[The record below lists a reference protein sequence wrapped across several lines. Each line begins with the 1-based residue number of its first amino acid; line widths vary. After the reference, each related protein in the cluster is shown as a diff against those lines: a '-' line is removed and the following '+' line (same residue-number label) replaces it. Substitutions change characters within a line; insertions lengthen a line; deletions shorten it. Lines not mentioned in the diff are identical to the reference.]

1 MLINTNKYKNLI
13 ACCLLTTFCISNT
26 SMPVF
31 AADIAKYNQ
40 IPTNTNIEKDANS
53 AVWNITTTTTAK
65 NGTIGFNNF
74 SRFNVDAG
82 DVVNL
87 NLINQQNKL
96 VNLIFDNS
104 ASQINGI
111 VNSYK
116 GGQIGGNI
124 LFANPHGFV
133 IGKDGVFNVGSLT
146 LMTPKEDTMKKLF
159 SNGAPVDTKVDQ
171 LISFNFNN
179 NDYYVYTNNGSKDI
193 QLEMAPGGITINGKI
208 NSAGGI
214 DIINGG
220 RTITIGK
227 DAELNA
233 NMQFNDDTTGENVI
247 ASVGP
252 TPSFS
257 GTFASAMN
265 DGKGINIL
273 SQNRSDDNNYM
284 SAIVNIEGKVHANG
298 GDIIAQ
304 TEIYGMDS
312 SEPDITDETTS
323 ASLIN
328 VKNGA
333 DIVGRDVSLRAL
345 SNATHGDHDLIG
357 AKSSSWLAKIGI
369 PVECLID
376 NFVHLGK
383 MKTKATVENGA
394 NISAS
399 SQTNIFAKTDMS
411 KFSAMTIS
419 PIFAFDLVLL
429 DVLTEA
435 TVKSG
440 ANINSVDLNVQS
452 VTNANVSVSTTSTSI
467 LDMISDNVLHKG
479 TFGEWGSYAIT
490 VVDADI
496 KNKAIIE
503 HGANLNSGAQ
513 LNVLADMTRDFT
525 VATKNGFPLVDKN
538 KGAMGL
544 AVGVANVESENEAIM
559 NANADIAGNL
569 IVNADYTGKLT
580 QSVSGNSGS
589 PGEDGAFGMGGK
601 IVKNII
607 KGVSGGFFFKYG
619 EKIDKGFEH
628 VGGNSANRA
637 NATFGKIHIAGAVNV
652 ANDDVKNHAYIGHA
666 ANTEVPNDV
675 DIKPTISAENV
686 LVASTLTDHKSHVTA
701 TAASSNGITAVA
713 GAVAVNIKDLNS
725 DAKAYGNFTING
737 DPTGSSPYGLI
748 VRSNTKVE
756 RPSMLDSL
764 WNFLDFLGIK
774 NYEKTQKKSVDEVN
788 STNVDDYLA
797 NFNLSSDMQEKIDQN
812 TSIMSLLKVF
822 DYLTP
827 ELGAEG
833 FFQTFAQSTAS
844 AAAREGKT
852 SGWAG
857 AFGVT
862 VADTKSN
869 AELVGGSNVTLNG
882 HNAVENSVLV
892 AANTD
897 STTWVGTSLMSIFN
911 IAKIKNGGFAP
922 GTSARD
928 GDATGGSISLLI
940 NSADTTASIGENA
953 LITTTSPE
961 KAGDLEVKAS
971 ENGQFIN
978 LAAGSSSADEAGI
991 AGNIAVSIV
1000 PDAITKATIEQG
1012 AQINNVKNAKV
1023 DASKDDNWYD
1033 VVFSFANS
1041 KESVSFGASTLFIF
1055 DTVNS
1060 YIMGNVTALNDVIVN
1075 ALYDKAFLNVSINMG
1090 IAKSPETANQGNNAN
1105 NVAPANQQNDDSALL
1120 PGLLEE
1126 AMNEQGAN
1134 INNLND
1140 QVGDAQDIINQIND
1154 IGNGNVGQPDR
1165 KTYSYAGGIILNVV
1179 KDSVQAYIGDG
1190 AIVKAGKDVK
1200 VTAKSIDQNIEV
1212 GTIFSFNGNTGG
1224 GGTVGFNLNM
1234 NDIDAYIGSA
1244 NVNAKKDLE
1253 VKANEDNTLYSFS
1266 AGIGQAKDSS
1276 GVGTLSLDIQKNDIN
1291 ASIRDGAKIN
1301 TSDGYDVA
1309 DQSVKVDAGFDNYL
1323 VKGVGAVSIKAGG
1336 SEEGS
1341 AKGASID
1348 VDAAATNVNAYIK
1361 GAEINASKAI
1371 DVTAKSTTKLLDITA
1386 AGAVSTN
1393 GGAYDGSVGL
1403 YVSTGTTGAYMENTH
1418 VNESLYNV
1426 NNQQVERVNK
1436 GADVKVSAENKYDSI
1451 TVVGTIAGGTKN
1463 AAGGS
1468 IRVDVIN
1475 DTINSYIKNSS
1486 VNTTGNS
1493 DLINKS
1499 TLDSVAVTAAGSLST
1514 SENAF
1519 GGAIMLIV
1527 DDTTQ
1532 NSYIS
1537 GSTVNT
1543 GSVGFDTD
1551 ATLNTTAVTGGV
1563 TISTSGKAIGGS
1575 LYTAV
1580 LANEMNTYI
1589 LDSNVTAVNDVS
1601 LATDFDTNVL
1611 SVVASGSGGSG
1622 VAASGAINT
1631 VVNNSHSNTY
1641 IKSTTDKEV
1650 KSTSGK
1656 VSVKGTDDLKFKAIV
1671 GNLNISISDIAAGA
1685 SINTVVDNSNLYAGI
1700 EGTKLIANKGVEADA
1715 HATNDIMSIT
1725 VGGSGGLG
1733 VAAEG
1738 SINTVVMAGD
1748 VTSKIIDSVV
1758 NTEGGVTVDAYD
1770 KTTIRG
1776 GTGSASVSVSTGA
1789 LGASIVTGVINN
1801 EVISAIENSKVD
1813 AAGKVTVSSL
1823 AEESLG
1829 TKTVPFIT
1837 IAGGGSAGTSL
1848 EGVIDTM
1855 VINSTSDAHIRGTK
1869 TLTENNVQKQYG
1881 VKSADDVKVSSE
1893 GKVVLYSAGGSAAGG
1908 GIGGIGATIHTV
1920 VIDKDTLSQ
1929 SSDTIVD
1936 AKNISSIAKEED
1948 DFFTTLIAASGGGTA
1963 GIAGVVNTNVITS
1976 DVKTGFSNSTLNPI
1990 TGKIDIKSDTV
2001 AKMQTITGSASGG
2014 GTAGVG
2020 LSAVND
2026 VIRYRLEA
2034 ALNNVTANFDELS
2047 VNAKTDNTYEFSTV
2061 SGAGGG
2067 LAGVVGVENVNY
2079 INNEVKAF
2087 ATGNL
2092 TGNKA
2097 EISAKDKVTF
2107 TKSYSGVAG
2116 GGGTAGVGAAVEVN
2130 QITSTV
2136 LSYIGGNAIKV
2147 NDIDVK
2153 AEGEQNFDHIVVV
2166 GLAGGGMGAGA
2177 GTALANVI
2185 ETTVK
2190 AYVTDD
2196 TIIGETD
2203 NKANRV
2209 SLNAT
2214 NTINL
2219 TEDIGALAFGF
2230 GGAGIGATVGVNKF
2244 SNTVEAYTGKN
2255 TTVNTKNL
2263 TIKAQANNNLGNAET
2278 GGSLIAVAGAG
2289 GLFFGGAGTVMYN
2302 SVKDTV
2308 NAYVGKANKIN
2319 LADSGKL
2326 DIKATDV
2333 TKIYDSTGAVAGGA
2347 GGLGAS
2353 VDYNVIE
2360 NTVVAC
2366 VKSDSEIKGN
2376 ADISVVADSQE
2387 LINNMAVIVSG
2398 GIGSLTG
2405 GVLYAS
2411 IGKKVGNAS
2420 YNNFSEKDQEN
2431 FKAGENQSKE
2441 LTDKAEE
2448 KTKGANNSFNNAY
2461 NDLIDRVTANKN
2473 TKDSRVRNTAKKQS
2487 SDSLFTKSEHS
2498 GVTESDTDR
2507 AGTTSAFIDSNVKIE
2522 ANNLTVNAKNSDNVD
2537 LSTTGIAAGG
2547 VAIGVSIAVSDNTT
2561 TTNAFIQNNADINVN
2576 SLTLKAESTDNQ
2588 HTKTLGVA
2596 VGVGGGSGSS
2606 SHIKSNKTTNAYINR
2621 EAKITTLGDMLIN
2634 AVSKSGNNQFYSEAL
2649 GHAYGGVGV
2658 GVSVA
2663 HATSEGN
2670 TKIDIGEGVILTSDN
2685 GNITIKTDANEYA
2698 HSDAWAAVGAL
2709 AGGSGA
2715 ESYATVGKNT
2725 TVNIDKN
2732 FSATANNGKLNIT
2745 SNAKNNAFAES
2756 NGRAYG
2762 AVSAGGT
2769 KTKATVSHTSGVRI
2783 ADATESKT
2791 IKAKEVS
2798 ILSKADNNTK
2808 ATTYAGAGAA
2818 VGIAGS
2824 GVYGNI
2830 TSNNNVYVGK
2840 NYNIETG
2847 KYSSVADSINE
2858 YVSYNKSNAF
2868 GVVSLAIPF
2877 IENTINS
2884 TVNNESYANINSD
2897 SSIIL
2902 KAVNE
2907 VKKTGVDGYDLYGGS
2922 GGLATGSGGYIKD
2935 NVTLTTKTKF
2945 GGDKAY
2951 AMGNYGSGSIDI
2963 SAYNIANINEKAD
2976 LYSHGGIAGADMDS
2990 KVYLSANADVNV
3002 SNKNIKTKDDHISYA
3017 ARNDVDIYAK
3027 SNVESYGGVAGA
3039 GGEASAIAS
3048 TISANV
3054 TFEKDTHSTSGRDTN
3069 ISAVSNKS
3077 LESYIYARTRG
3088 LVSALNDESNAKSQ
3102 NSRAFVY
3109 INGNGDD
3116 NEAIGNAVITA
3127 FDAINITAQNT
3138 SSKIKADRD
3147 SKAYQLWCIPY
3158 TGKGNKNTQNTVSG
3172 SIELNGILKSGLGYN
3187 KSLHLNVNGEQ
3198 VDENGN
3204 VVENGTY
3211 GIYANK
3217 EEIGTIKT
3225 SDMQEDIQAY
3235 ERSKQNVID
3244 AFTTYETQVNEEIE
3258 GYQEIITNN
3267 TNEKSRLEGENSNLS
3282 TQITTATN
3290 SRQADQTALNNITN
3304 ANNDLAKLDG
3314 TDEEVQSFID
3324 TYGSLGNEKLDALIS
3339 ARNEYY
3345 NADSEHQAEKQA
3357 AYDNAKYAWSVYY
3370 DSESLTLGD
3379 NIQGYTSDITMWS
3392 ETIESNNTKIADCI
3406 TAIGNNTSNIT
3417 TAETDL
3423 EQKRTQNAADIAR
3436 YDAKI
3441 AEIQAKIDAGQEIP
3455 VYAIYVDDVVI
3466 RSGKITFNG
3475 DSPSITHVSGN
3486 GYIHAPGQNASIK
3499 IQNDSVSNMAFNKLS
3514 ISSNL
3519 EGGVSAKNA
3528 AIDSTIHFDTHS
3540 DEPAIIKVINTVDKN
3555 DPTVNIDTESN
3566 AGDMVFYANVENPN
3580 GIVDITNYTGDVIVN
3595 SGVTAKDLHIKVPN
3609 GGYEQVYTNNTQKI
3623 GGSSGTGAIIASG
3636 NITIESQTIDVNGLI
3651 KSGTE
3656 IKEVE
3661 IPEFTIKKVGDNY
3674 YQVVGTEETLLT
3686 ESSTTK
3692 GYYYL
3697 KLSNDNSDLA
3707 VLRQIKAY
3715 FKPADKDATGENI
3728 AGDIYLFKA
3737 DTVGG
3742 NITLT
3747 GNIINTSSTGGKIEL
3762 VNGYGHIN
3770 VVNNSSHNLV
3780 TNSLNADT
3788 ETKGV
3793 LTINDFKVN
3802 EGSSTF
3808 ISVPGSYAVPMTPD
3822 YSEFDNIKHENLTEE
3837 FLANHAGKY
3846 TIKINDDNN
3855 SFDKTSEYI
3864 TDGNGSWGS
3873 GENIY
3878 NFSETGLR
3886 TYTTTYVPGSDAYYV
3901 SRAGEMVEYQRYVE
3915 RSWIVELFCGEKYVT
3930 DYYYRS
3936 PEYGVAQN
3944 PIAVNFVGYDKPEIN
3959 ITSQG
3964 NVVMNNSISSLPGTI
3979 NIQSDGNI
3987 ISNSLSHSIS
3997 GKNINLTA
4005 GTNGTIGE
4013 FDAAYSTVKPLQV
4026 VVYDDGLLTAYGKD
4040 VYLNYP
4046 KSGVSNID
4054 ISTSLG
4060 SNVYLAT
4067 DSGSIDMKGKSL
4079 FGIQA
4084 DNLELHADSININP
4098 SDMNENADY
4107 LINVQNWTAKAKDDI
4122 YIENKSSIIA
4132 KYIVSDNN
4140 GNITLISKNGSILAG
4155 ATDAYSDYNIH
4166 GGNYNIFAL
4175 SGNVGE
4181 SDNPLK
4187 FARAGIY
4194 NVHSFGDINIDSD
4207 SKMYIDRVSSDA
4219 GSVNLKA
4226 KFGIIASDITTDK
4239 FDRLYTYKYD
4249 ETSHSYTPVYSDGT
4263 EVPADNMRVYHISS
4277 ADKLGLTTIAG
4288 NIENLTVDTD
4298 GVISACAGY
4307 NNADIYGTIDPE
4319 DIADATSD
4327 INITLLSKSISNANA
4342 SMDEYLAGRKDMY
4355 VGRVFATQNVTLS
4368 SEGAVLKSNNGSGLI
4383 SGESITINAVGDVGG
4398 ASNDTALS
4406 FGSRGEV
4413 SIYTKAGSDVLIYNY
4428 SNLKINRIDV
4438 TNNVVG
4444 AAENAD
4450 KYGNTKNSIRNVN
4463 IYSIGNII
4471 NAVVNKEITD
4481 TVSQNTITGID
4492 EGTQS
4497 TVTQN
4502 VDINTQE
4509 ISDAEQKYPNIRA
4522 ENISLST
4529 LAERIGDY
4537 NKELVIE
4544 TTSPNGGL
4552 IYSQSGI
4559 LSNSGNTKG
4568 VYIKG
4573 AGNTLYIKDGYSDN
4587 LNIVS
4592 TDTNIVASN
4601 IRAYGDAM
4609 LYSSN
4614 GNITANDIMANSF
4627 ANNNTLTVSSGG
4639 NVEVTKAKAS
4649 NIAVDGKNATV
4660 KGAITTDSLHAIA
4673 TDHATLNGAIVSY
4686 LKNDAD
4692 KTQNIAT
4699 IDSYGDI
4706 TLNNSTINGKA
4717 SVVAEDDFRN
4727 FSDVPNNIYVYNTT
4741 INGNSYIASVGDTNI
4756 SDLTVD
4762 GKFEN
4767 ISDNTTVTGTLDV
4780 TGDADIYSTKDVT
4793 INDAKAYNLNINS
4806 QNADISGMTIGHN
4819 AAITTSKD
4827 TKIANG
4833 TIEGTFSNTS
4843 QNTTITG
4850 SLNVTG
4856 MSNMTVAKDAVI
4868 NEISTSQLTLGSENA
4883 NITQLTTT
4891 GSAYITTTADTTI
4904 ANGSIGNNYTN
4915 TSKNTNVTGKLDV
4928 GYGAKITTEEDIT
4941 INEIETH
4948 VGGIIAKSTGD
4959 TTIQKAT
4966 VNNGIF
4972 TSTSENTNINEL
4984 SVEGNTTITSA
4995 ADTIIGSGTINGN
5008 FTNTSDTTTVTGKL
5022 KVTGDATITSV
5033 KDVVINEIES
5043 QTLTAS
5049 AVNANIITLTTGG
5062 NTNIST
5068 TKDTTIT
5075 TATVGGDFT
5084 NTSDNTTIATLGVT
5098 GNASITSAGD
5108 TQIGGGTV
5116 GGNFTNSSENTQ
5128 ITAKL
5133 DVTKDVNIA
5142 ANKDVTVSGEL
5153 NSDQNVSITATNNT
5167 QIADANIK
5175 GNLDVITEN
5184 LNISEMDLDGN
5195 INATVDKAVIN
5206 TSNDLNVDVIKGNT
5220 TTHTDTLSIVAENIK
5235 NGTGT
5240 DGNNIY
5246 AKDVDLNTNNSIGT
5260 RNTSLNVNL
5269 PDDNTVSVE
5278 AGQLANIKTTGTE
5291 PNYKKYKAKDA
5302 IISSDEGIDIKGLEV
5317 DNFEITTK
5325 STDVNLDGVINKGG
5339 NINTADK
5346 RVSINNENLEPDYYA
5361 TTQLHN
5367 PQKTMN
5373 LQIDSSNNIKVRS
5386 KYVVRHN
5393 QGIVINGTD
5402 FLSSMESEDI
5412 KSAELSLKNSEK
5424 RKDIPKLANDSL
5436 YEIPQKSSDA
5446 SVIIRTI
5453 QGEIITPDNINNII
5467 NLSDNLFY
5475 NHKKDKK
5482 KAKATIF
5489 DKISYEK

>member
-1 MLINTNKYKNLI
+1 MILR
-13 ACCLLTTFCISNT
+13 
-26 SMPVF
+26 
-31 AADIAKYNQ
+31 IAKYKRMLASALSLVFYIYSSPLMLYASEINQ
-40 IPTNTNIEKDANS
+40 NGVPYTTATTINQNGNIF
-53 AVWNITTTTTAK
+53 NISTTTTNPAGNVGVNTFGK
-65 NGTIGFNNF
+65 
-74 SRFNVDAG
+74 FNVSYG
-82 DVVNL
+82 DIVNM
-87 NLINQQNKL
+87 NLINDQSKL
-96 VNLIFDNS
+96 VNLIFDSS

-111 VNSYK
+111 VNSYMN
-116 GGQIGGNI
+116 GQIGGNV

-133 IGKDGVFNVGSLT
+133 VGEHGVFNVGSLT
-146 LMTPKEDTMKKLF
+146 LMTPKEDVMKKIFDGTNVNNTNL
-159 SNGAPVDTKVDQ
+159 DK
-171 LISFNFNN
+171 LITFKFGNN
-179 NDYYVYTNNGSKDI
+179 NYYVGTKDDGSAK
-193 QLEMAPGGITINGKI
+193 LEMVPAEITINGKI

-220 RTITIGK
+220 RAINIGQN
-227 DAELNA
+227 AELNA
-233 NMQFNDDTTGENVI
+233 NMQFNDDTTGENVT
-247 ASVGP
+247 ASAG
-252 TPSFS
+252 TAPSTA
-257 GTFASAMN
+257 GTFATAMN
-265 DGKGINIL
+265 GGKGINIV

-312 SEPDITDETTS
+312 SKPDITDETTS

-328 VKNGA
+328 IKNGA

-383 MKTKATVENGA
+383 MDTKVTVENGA

-435 TVKSG
+435 IVKSG
-440 ANINSVDLNVQS
+440 ASIDSTHLNVQS
-452 VTNANVSVSTTSTSI
+452 ITNANISVSTTSTSI

-479 TFGEWGSYAIT
+479 TFGEGGSYAIT
-490 VVDADI
+490 VLDADI
-496 KNKAIIE
+496 NNKAIIE
-503 HGANLNSGAQ
+503 NGANLDVENN
-513 LNVLADMTRDFT
+513 LNVLASMVRDVT
-525 VATKNGFPLVDKN
+525 VTTKNGFPLVDKN

-544 AVGVANVESENEAIM
+544 AVGVENVESENIAIM
-559 NANADIAGNL
+559 NANADLAGGL
-569 IVNADYTGKLT
+569 TVNADYAGRLT
-580 QSVSGNSGS
+580 QSTSGNSGS

-619 EKIDKGFEH
+619 EKIDKGFDH

-637 NATFGKIHIAGAVNV
+637 NATFGKIHIAGAVSV
-652 ANDDVKNHAYIGHA
+652 ANDEVNNHSYIGDA
-666 ANTEVPNDV
+666 ENN
-675 DIKPTISAENV
+675 IKPTIIAKNI
-686 LVASTLTDHKSHVTA
+686 LVASTLNDNKSHVVANAMST
-701 TAASSNGITAVA
+701 NGITAVA
-713 GAVAVNIKDLNS
+713 GAVAVNIKDLDS

-737 DPTGSSPYGLI
+737 DPTGSSPYGLV

-797 NFNLSSDMQEKIDQN
+797 NFNMSSDMQEKIDQN

-833 FFQTFAQSTAS
+833 FFQTYAESSAS

-897 STTWVGTSLMSIFN
+897 STMWVGTSLMSIFN

-953 LITTTSPE
+953 IINTTTPE
-961 KAGDLEVKAS
+961 NAGNLEVKAS

-991 AGNIAVSIV
+991 AGNIAVSVV
-1000 PDAITKATIEQG
+1000 PAAITKAAIEQG

-1033 VVFSFANS
+1033 VIFSFANS

-1090 IAKSPETANQGNNAN
+1090 IAKSPEAANQGNNAN
-1105 NVAPANQQNDDSALL
+1105 NVAPANQQNDDNALL

-1134 INNLND
+1134 VNNLND
-1140 QVGDAQDIINQIND
+1140 SFGDAQDIINQINE

-1165 KTYSYAGGIILNVV
+1165 KTYSYAGGILLNVV

-1190 AIVKAGKDVK
+1190 ATVKAGKDVK
-1200 VTAKSIDQNIEV
+1200 VVAKSIDQNIGV
-1212 GTIFSFNGNTGG
+1212 GTIFSFNGNSGG

-1234 NDIDAYIGSA
+1234 NDIDAYIGA
-1244 NVNAKKDLE
+1244 ATVDAKKDLE
-1253 VKANEDNTLYSFS
+1253 VTANEDNTLYSFS

-1276 GVGTLSLDIQKNDIN
+1276 GVGALSLDIQKNDID

-1301 TSDGYDVA
+1301 TSEGYDVTN
-1309 DQSVKVDAGFDNYL
+1309 QSVKVDAGFDNHL

-1348 VDAAATNVNAYIK
+1348 ADAAATNVNAYIK

-1403 YVSTGTTGAYMENTH
+1403 YVSTGTTDAHMENTN
-1418 VNESLYNV
+1418 VNEPSDNT
-1426 NNQQVERVNK
+1426 NNTQAERVNK

-1451 TVVGTIAGGTKN
+1451 TVVGTIAGGTQN

-1486 VNTTGNS
+1486 VNTTGKS
-1493 DLINKS
+1493 DLVNKS

-1514 SENAF
+1514 SANAF
-1519 GGAIMLIV
+1519 GGAIMLII

-1537 GSTVNT
+1537 GSTVNA

-1551 ATLNTTAVTGGV
+1551 AIFNTTAVTGGV

-1580 LANEMNTYI
+1580 LANEINTYV
-1589 LDSNVTAVNDVS
+1589 LNSDVTANSNIS
-1601 LATDFDTNVL
+1601 LATDFNTDVL
-1611 SVVASGSGGSG
+1611 SVVVSGSGGSG

-1650 KSTSGK
+1650 KSTNGK

-1671 GNLNISISDIAAGA
+1671 GNLNISTSSVAAGA
-1685 SINTVVDNSNLYAGI
+1685 SINTVVDNSNLNAGI
-1700 EGTKLIANKGVEADA
+1700 EGTKVTSKTGVETDA

-1725 VGGSGGLG
+1725 VGGSGGSG

-1748 VTSKIIDSVV
+1748 VTAKITDSVV

-1776 GTGSASVSVSTGA
+1776 GAGAATASISAGA
-1789 LGASIVTGVINN
+1789 LGATIVTGVINN
-1801 EVISAIENSKVD
+1801 AVISAIENSKVD
-1813 AAGKVTVSSL
+1813 AAGKIKVSSF
-1823 AEESLG
+1823 AEEGLG

-1848 EGVIDTM
+1848 DGVIDTM

-1869 TLTENNVQKQYG
+1869 TLTENDVQKQYG
-1881 VKSADDVKVSSE
+1881 VKSADDVAVSSE

-1976 DVKTGFSNSTLNPI
+1976 DVKTGFSNSTLNAA
-1990 TGKIDIKSDTV
+1990 TGKIDVKSDTV

-2034 ALNNVTANFDELS
+2034 SLDNVTANFNELS

-2190 AYVTDD
+2190 AYVADGSN
-2196 TIIGETD
+2196 IGENGNYT
-2203 NKANRV
+2203 NNI

-2219 TEDIGALAFGF
+2219 TEDIGALAFGL

-2244 SNTVEAYTGKN
+2244 SNTVEAFTGQN
-2255 TTVNTKNL
+2255 TTVYTKDF
-2263 TIKAQANNNLGNAET
+2263 TINAQANNNLGNAET
-2278 GGSLIAVAGAG
+2278 GGALLAIAGAG
-2289 GLFFGGAGTVMYN
+2289 GLYFGGAGTVMYN

-2308 NAYVGKANKIN
+2308 NAYVGKTNKIN
-2319 LADSGKL
+2319 LADGGKL
-2326 DIKATDV
+2326 DINAKDI

-2366 VKSDSEIKGN
+2366 IKSDSEVKGN
-2376 ADISVVADSQE
+2376 ADIYVVADSQE
-2387 LINNMAVIVSG
+2387 LIDNMAVIVSG

-2405 GVLYAS
+2405 GVLYVS
-2411 IGKKVGNAS
+2411 VGKKVGNAS
-2420 YNNFSEKDQEN
+2420 YNNFSEEDQKN

-2441 LTDKAEE
+2441 LTDKAQE
-2448 KTKGANNSFNNAY
+2448 KTTGANNSFNNAY
-2461 NDLIDRVTANKN
+2461 NELIDRVTGNKN
-2473 TKDSRVRNTAKKQS
+2473 TENSRVRNTAKKQS

-2522 ANNLTVNAKNSDNVD
+2522 ANNLTVNAKNSDNVE

-2576 SLTLKAESTDNQ
+2576 SLTLKAESTDDQ

-2606 SHIKSNKTTNAYINR
+2606 SHINSNKTTNAYINR
-2621 EAKITTLGDMLIN
+2621 EAKITTLGDMLIT
-2634 AVSKSGNNQFYSEAL
+2634 AISKSGNNKFYSEAL

-2670 TKIDIGEGVILTSDN
+2670 TRIDIGEGVILTSDN

-2715 ESYATVGKNT
+2715 ESYATAGKIT

-2769 KTKATVSHTSGVRI
+2769 KTKATVSHTAGVKI

-2798 ILSKADNNTK
+2798 ILSKADNYTK
-2808 ATTYAGAGAA
+2808 STTYAGAGAA
-2818 VGIAGS
+2818 VGTAGS
-2824 GVYGNI
+2824 GVYGNV
-2830 TSNNNVYVGK
+2830 TSYNNVYVGK
-2840 NYNIETG
+2840 NYNIETD
-2847 KYSSVADSINE
+2847 KYSSVADSVNE

-2868 GVVSLAIPF
+2868 GIVSLAIPY
-2877 IENTINS
+2877 IENTINA
-2884 TVNNESYANINSD
+2884 TVNNESYANINSG
-2897 SSIIL
+2897 SSITL
-2902 KAVNE
+2902 KAANE
-2907 VKKTGVDGYDLYGGS
+2907 VKKVGVDGYDLYGGS

-2945 GGDKAY
+2945 GGDSAY
-2951 AMGNYGSGSIDI
+2951 AMGAYGNGSIDI

-2990 KVYLSANADVNV
+2990 KIYLSADADVNV

-3048 TISANV
+3048 AITANV

-3102 NSRAFVY
+3102 NSRAFVH

-3116 NEAIGNAVITA
+3116 NEATGNAVITA
-3127 FDAINITAQNT
+3127 FDTINITAQNT
-3138 SSKIKADRD
+3138 ASKIRADRD

-3172 SIELNGILKSGLGYN
+3172 TIEHNGILKSGLGFN

-3282 TQITTATN
+3282 TQVTTATN
-3290 SRQADQTALNNITN
+3290 SRQAAQTALNNITN
-3304 ANNDLAKLDG
+3304 ANNNLAKLDSN
-3314 TDEEVQSFID
+3314 DPEEVQSFID
-3324 TYGSLGNEKLDALIS
+3324 TYGSLGNEKLDALIN

-3345 NADSEHQAEKQA
+3345 NADSEHQAEKLE
-3357 AYDNAKYAWSVYY
+3357 AYNQAKYAWSVYY
-3370 DSESLTLGD
+3370 DITKNTLGD
-3379 NIQGYTSDITMWS
+3379 NIQAYTSDITTWNG
-3392 ETIESNNTKIADCI
+3392 EIASNNTKIGDCV
-3406 TAIGNNTSNIT
+3406 TAINTNTTNIE
-3417 TAETDL
+3417 TAEADL
-3423 EQKRTQNAADIAR
+3423 EQKRGQNAADIAK

-3441 AEIQAKIDAGQEIP
+3441 AEIQAKINEGQEIP

-3475 DSPSITHVSGN
+3475 DSPYVTHVSGN

-3514 ISSNL
+3514 IGSNIQ
-3519 EGGVSAKNA
+3519 GGVSAVNA
-3528 AIDSTIHFDTHS
+3528 TIDNTIHFDTQS
-3540 DEPAIIKVINTVDKN
+3540 NEPSIIKVINTVDKN
-3555 DPTVNIDTESN
+3555 DPTINIDTESN
-3566 AGDMVFYANVENPN
+3566 AGDMVFYANIENPN

-3609 GGYEQVYTNNTQKI
+3609 GGYEQTYTNNTQKI
-3623 GGSSGTGAIIASG
+3623 GGSSGTGAILASG

-3651 KSGTE
+3651 KSGSE

-3674 YQVVGTEETLLT
+3674 YQVVGTEESLLT

-3697 KLSNDNSDLA
+3697 KLPNDNSDLA

-3715 FKPADKDATGENI
+3715 FKPADKDATGDNI

-3747 GNIINTSSTGGKIEL
+3747 GNIINTSGTGGKIEL

-3788 ETKGV
+3788 ETRGV

-3802 EGSSTF
+3802 EDSSTF
-3808 ISVPGSYAVPMTPD
+3808 ISIPGSYAIPVTPD
-3822 YSEFDNIKHENLTEE
+3822 YSDFENIKHENLTEE
-3837 FLANHAGKY
+3837 FLASHAGKY
-3846 TIKINDDNN
+3846 TAYVDDNHVIRTTAEN
-3855 SFDKTSEYI
+3855 VTE
-3864 TDGNGSWGS
+3864 GNGSWADCPIGMNDN
-3873 GENIY
+3873 GHYILH
-3878 NFSETGLR
+3878 T
-3886 TYTTTYVPGSDAYYV
+3886 TYTPGSDAYYV

-3936 PEYGVAQN
+3936 PEYGRAQN
-3944 PIAVNFVGYDKPEIN
+3944 LIGVTFMGYDKPEIN
-3959 ITSQG
+3959 ITSKG

-4005 GTNGTIGE
+4005 GENGTIGE
-4013 FDAAYSTVKPLQV
+4013 YDAEFSTVKPLQV
-4026 VVYDDGLLTAYGKD
+4026 IVYDDGLLTAQGKD
-4040 VYLNYP
+4040 IYLNYP

-4054 ISTSLG
+4054 IR
-4060 SNVYLAT
+4060 SNSGHAYLAT
-4067 DSGSIDMKGKSL
+4067 DSGSIDMTGKSV
-4079 FGIQA
+4079 FSIQA
-4084 DNLELHADSININP
+4084 NDLELQADSININP
-4098 SDMNENADY
+4098 LDLNPETDY
-4107 LINVQNWTAKAKDDI
+4107 LINVINWIAKAKDDI

-4140 GNITLISKNGSILAG
+4140 GNITLVSKNGSILAG
-4155 ATDAYSDYNIH
+4155 ATESYSDYNIH
-4166 GGNYNIFAL
+4166 GGSYNILAL
-4175 SGNVGE
+4175 SGDVGE

-4194 NVHSFGDINIDSD
+4194 NVHSYGDINIDSD
-4207 SKMYIDRVSSDA
+4207 SKMYIDRVTSDA

-4239 FDRLYTYKYD
+4239 FDQLYTYKYD

-4263 EVPADNMRVYHISS
+4263 EVLADNMRVYHISS
-4277 ADKLGLTTIAG
+4277 SDKLGLTTIAG

-4298 GVISACAGY
+4298 GVISACAGF
-4307 NNADIYGTIDPE
+4307 NNADIYGTVDSE

-4327 INITLLSKSISNANA
+4327 INITLLSKSISNANTT
-4342 SMDEYLAGRKDMY
+4342 MDAYLAGRKDMY

-4368 SEGAVLKSNNGSGLI
+4368 SEGAVLKSNDGSGLI
-4383 SGESITINAVGDVGG
+4383 TGESITINAVGDVGG

-4406 FGSRGEV
+4406 FGSKGEV

-4428 SNLKINRIDV
+4428 SDLKLNRIDV
-4438 TNNVVG
+4438 TNNIVG
-4444 AAENAD
+4444 ENSNT
-4450 KYGNTKNSIRNVN
+4450 YGNETNSIRNVN
-4463 IYSIGNII
+4463 ITSLFNIT
-4471 NAVVNKEITD
+4471 NAVQNKEIVD
-4481 TVSQNTITGID
+4481 AVSQNTITGID
-4492 EGTQS
+4492 EGTQE

-4502 VDINTQE
+4502 VDVNTQK
-4509 ISDAEQKYPNIRA
+4509 IVDAEQKYPNIRA

-4537 NKELVIE
+4537 NKDLVIE
-4544 TTSPNGGL
+4544 TTSQNGGL
-4552 IYSQSGI
+4552 TYTQSGI
-4559 LSNSGNTKG
+4559 LSNAGNTKG

-4573 AGNTLYIKDGYSDN
+4573 AGNTLYIKEGYSDN
-4587 LNIVS
+4587 LSIMS

-4601 IRAYGDAM
+4601 IRAYAEAI
-4609 LYSSN
+4609 LYSAN
-4614 GNITANDIMANSF
+4614 GNITADDIMANSPY
-4627 ANNNTLTVSSGG
+4627 NNNMLTVSSGG

-4649 NIAVDGKNATV
+4649 NVIVDGNNATV
-4660 KGAITTDSLHAIA
+4660 KGAITTDLLRVIA
-4673 TDHATLNGAIVSY
+4673 TDHATLDGATVSY
-4686 LKNDAD
+4686 LNDNAD
-4692 KTQNIAT
+4692 KTKNIAK

-4706 TLNNSTINGKA
+4706 TLKNSTINGKA
-4717 SVVAEDDFRN
+4717 SVIAEDNYN
-4727 FSDVPNNIYVYNTT
+4727 FSNVPNNIYIYDTT
-4741 INGNSYIASVGDTNI
+4741 INDNSYIASTGDTNI
-4756 SDLTVD
+4756 SNLTVKGNFD
-4762 GKFEN
+4762 N
-4767 ISDNTTVTGTLDV
+4767 ISDNLTVTGTLNA
-4780 TGDADIYSTKDVT
+4780 TGDADIVSTKDVT
-4793 INDAKAYNLNINS
+4793 INNANANNLNINS
-4806 QNADISGMTIGHN
+4806 KNADITGMT
-4819 AAITTSKD
+4819 
-4827 TKIANG
+4827 
-4833 TIEGTFSNTS
+4833 
-4843 QNTTITG
+4843 
-4850 SLNVTG
+4850 V
-4856 MSNMTVAKDAVI
+4856 
-4868 NEISTSQLTLGSENA
+4868 
-4883 NITQLTTT
+4883 
-4891 GSAYITTTADTTI
+4891 
-4904 ANGSIGNNYTN
+4904 NNN
-4915 TSKNTNVTGKLDV
+4915 
-4928 GYGAKITTEEDIT
+4928 AKITTE
-4941 INEIETH
+4941 
-4948 VGGIIAKSTGD
+4948 
-4959 TTIQKAT
+4959 
-4966 VNNGIF
+4966 NN
-4972 TSTSENTNINEL
+4972 
-4984 SVEGNTTITSA
+4984 
-4995 ADTIIGSGTINGN
+4995 
-5008 FTNTSDTTTVTGKL
+5008 
-5022 KVTGDATITSV
+5022 
-5033 KDVVINEIES
+5033 
-5043 QTLTAS
+5043 
-5049 AVNANIITLTTGG
+5049 
-5062 NTNIST
+5062 
-5068 TKDTTIT
+5068 
-5075 TATVGGDFT
+5075 
-5084 NTSDNTTIATLGVT
+5084 
-5098 GNASITSAGD
+5098 
-5108 TQIGGGTV
+5108 
-5116 GGNFTNSSENTQ
+5116 
-5128 ITAKL
+5128 
-5133 DVTKDVNIA
+5133 VNIA
-5142 ANKDVTVSGEL
+5142 DG
-5153 NSDQNVSITATNNT
+5153 
-5167 QIADANIK
+5167 NIK
-5175 GNLDVITEN
+5175 GNLDVTTKN
-5184 LNISEMDLDGN
+5184 LNIDEMDLDGN
-5195 INATVDKAVIN
+5195 IKAIVDKAVIN

-5220 TTHTDTLSIVAENIK
+5220 TTYTDTLSIVADNIK

-5240 DGNNIY
+5240 DDNNIY
-5246 AKDVDLNTNNSIGT
+5246 AKDINLVTNDSIGT
-5260 RNTSLNVNL
+5260 RNTSLNINL
-5269 PDDNTVSVE
+5269 PSDNTVATE
-5278 AGQLANIKTTGTE
+5278 AGQLANIKTTGAK
-5291 PNYKKYKAKDA
+5291 PNYTKYKAKDA
-5302 IISSDEGIDIKGLEV
+5302 IITSDENIVIKDLDV
-5317 DNFEITTK
+5317 DNFEITTN
-5325 STDVNLDGVINKGG
+5325 STGVDLNGKINKRG
-5339 NINTADK
+5339 NINTVDK

-5361 TTQLHN
+5361 TAQLHN
-5367 PQKTMN
+5367 PNKTIHLVM
-5373 LQIDSSNNIKVRS
+5373 DSSNNIKVRS
-5386 KYVVRHN
+5386 KHVVRHN
-5393 QGIVINGTD
+5393 QGTLINGTD
-5402 FLSSMESEDI
+5402 FLSSMESESI
-5412 KSAELSLKNSEK
+5412 KSAELSLKNSKRSKDTAEK
-5424 RKDIPKLANDSL
+5424 VNEEIYDMPLVSDYINNAALSDDTNTNSGLITNYAGKNINESNIKDVINLKIDLQTSLLKNDSQ
-5436 YEIPQKSSDA
+5436 EEADSDILNA
-5446 SVIIRTI
+5446 
-5453 QGEIITPDNINNII
+5453 
-5467 NLSDNLFY
+5467 
-5475 NHKKDKK
+5475 
-5482 KAKATIF
+5482 
-5489 DKISYEK
+5489 ISYHKYD

>member
-1 MLINTNKYKNLI
+1 MLTKMSDYKRI
-13 ACCLLTTFCISNT
+13 TALTILFTFALYNT
-26 SMPVF
+26 SL
-31 AADIAKYNQ
+31 AAYATEINQ
-40 IPTNTNIEKDANS
+40 TGVPFKTDTTINQNNNIF
-53 AVWNITTTTTAK
+53 NISTTTTNNAG
-65 NGTIGFNNF
+65 NIGFNTF
-74 SRFNVDAG
+74 GRFNVTQG
-82 DVVNL
+82 DIVNL
-87 NLINQQNKL
+87 NLINNQNKL
-96 VNLIFDNS
+96 VNLIFDSS

-111 VNSYK
+111 VNSYMN
-116 GGQIGGNI
+116 GQIGGNV

-133 IGKDGVFNVGSLT
+133 VGKTGVFNVGSLT
-146 LMTPKEDTMKKLF
+146 LMTPKEDVMKKIF
-159 SNGAPVDTKVDQ
+159 NGSNVNDTNLNK
-171 LISFNFNN
+171 LITFNFGNN
-179 NDYYVYTNNGSKDI
+179 NYYVGTKNDGSEK
-193 QLEMAPGGITINGKI
+193 LEMVPAEITINGKI

-220 RTITIGK
+220 RAITIGK

-233 NMQFNDDTTGENVI
+233 NMQFNDDTTGENVT
-247 ASVGP
+247 ASAG
-252 TPSFS
+252 TAPSTA
-257 GTFASAMN
+257 GTFATAMN
-265 DGKGINIL
+265 GGKGINII
-273 SQNRSDDNNYM
+273 SQNRSNNSDYL
-284 SAIVNIEGKVHANG
+284 SAIVNIEGKVQANG
-298 GDIIAQ
+298 ADVIAQ
-304 TEIYGMDS
+304 TEIYSVDKEDS
-312 SEPDITDETTS
+312 SSGAEDVT
-323 ASLIN
+323 ASLVN

-333 DIVGRDVSLRAL
+333 DINGRNVILRAL
-345 SNATHGDHDLIG
+345 AKATKADNDLFGLDETVLEYLGITNIVEFLAEQLVHIGDLTTKVTVDNGAKINATKDVKLYANSELPFNSSAMIKTTPTLALNVSVFDVETEARVKSGADITAGNDLIVQAITNMNYSAE
-357 AKSSSWLAKIGI
+357 AKSTNILEGSIVGAIPYLNKIQNVFGKNGSYALSWVDVDAVNRAII
-369 PVECLID
+369 
-376 NFVHLGK
+376 
-383 MKTKATVENGA
+383 ENGA
-394 NISAS
+394 N
-399 SQTNIFAKTDMS
+399 
-411 KFSAMTIS
+411 
-419 PIFAFDLVLL
+419 L
-429 DVLTEA
+429 DV
-435 TVKSG
+435 
-440 ANINSVDLNVQS
+440 
-452 VTNANVSVSTTSTSI
+452 TN
-467 LDMISDNVLHKG
+467 
-479 TFGEWGSYAIT
+479 
-490 VVDADI
+490 DI
-496 KNKAIIE
+496 
-503 HGANLNSGAQ
+503 
-513 LNVLADMTRDFT
+513 NVLATMLRDISVT
-525 VATKNGFPLVDKN
+525 TKNGFIPVFDVN
-538 KGAMGL
+538 QGALGLTL
-544 AVGVANVESENEAIM
+544 AVANIESKNEAIM
-559 NANADIAGNL
+559 NADADIAGSL
-569 IVNADYTGKLT
+569 VVNADYVGKLK
-580 QSVSGNSGS
+580 QSTSGSSGS
-589 PGEDGAFGMGGK
+589 PGEDGAFGMAGRIVYNIGK
-601 IVKNII
+601 FFLG
-607 KGVSGGFFFKYG
+607 GVSIPAWGD
-619 EKIDKGFEH
+619 ILDKGFDK
-628 VGGNSANRA
+628 VGGNATDRMS
-637 NATFGKIHIAGAVNV
+637 ATFGKIQIAGGLNIAI
-652 ANDDVKNHAYIGHA
+652 DDVKNHAYIGDA
-666 ANTEVPNDV
+666 KNR
-675 DIKPTISAENV
+675 IKPNIVAKNV
-686 LVASTLTDHKSHVTA
+686 VVGSTLNDHKSHVSA
-701 TAASSNGITAVA
+701 YAGSKNGETSVA
-713 GAVAVNIKDLNS
+713 GAIAVNVKKLDS
-725 DAKAYGNFTING
+725 DAKAYGDFTLSG
-737 DPTGSSPYGLI
+737 DKTAGALI
-748 VRSNTKVE
+748 VRAKTDVE
-756 RPSMLDSL
+756 RPSALDDL
-764 WNFLDFLGIK
+764 WNWFDFLDIK
-774 NYEKTQKKSVDEVN
+774 HYKKTKDESVKDVN
-788 STNVDDYLA
+788 STNVDTYLDKFGA
-797 NFNLSSDMQEKIDQN
+797 GDELQEKIDQN
-812 TSIMSLLKVF
+812 TSLMSLFKIF
-822 DYLTP
+822 NYLTP
-827 ELGAEG
+827 ELGMEN
-833 FFQTFAQSTAS
+833 FFQTSVVSTAS
-844 AAAREGKT
+844 AKSRDKSTNA
-852 SGWAG
+852 WAG
-857 AFGVT
+857 AIGIT
-862 VADTKSN
+862 ASSINTN
-869 AELVGGSNVTLNG
+869 AELVGGSVVNLTGSNPVR
-882 HNAVENSVLV
+882 NAILID
-892 AANTD
+892 ATTD
-897 STTWVGTSLMSIFN
+897 STIWVATSLMSIFN
-911 IAKIKNGGFAP
+911 IAEITKGSFLP
-922 GTSARD
+922 GSNARD
-928 GDATGGSISLLI
+928 GNAYGGSISVLV
-940 NSADTTASIGENA
+940 NDANTTAKIGENA
-953 LITTTSPE
+953 NIQTSGSGV
-961 KAGDLEVKAS
+961 AGDVSVLAN

-978 LAAGSSSADEAGI
+978 LAAGSSAADESGI
-991 AGNIAVSIV
+991 AGNIAISVTPASE
-1000 PDAITKATIEQG
+1000 TKASIEQG
-1012 AQINNVKNAKV
+1012 AYVVGKNVKV
-1023 DASKDDNWYD
+1023 DAQKDDNWYS
-1033 VVFSFANS
+1033 VLFSFANS
-1041 KESVSFGASTLFIF
+1041 KKSVSFGIGSLFLF
-1055 DTVNS
+1055 DTVEA
-1060 YIMGNVTALNDVIVN
+1060 YIKGNVVASGDVILN
-1075 ALYDKAFLNVSINMG
+1075 ALYDKLFLNVSANIG
-1090 IAKSPETANQGNNAN
+1090 VAKNTQDEDAPLDLDDLAID
-1105 NVAPANQQNDDSALL
+1105 NVENDDDDAIAPIVL
-1120 PGLLEE
+1120 
-1126 AMNEQGAN
+1126 NF
-1134 INNLND
+1134 INGMAGDDIDLDNTINLG
-1140 QVGDAQDIINQIND
+1140 GDADDIIGQVQNV
-1154 IGNGNVGQPDR
+1154 GGGNVGRVDK
-1165 KTYSYAGGIILNVV
+1165 KTYAGAGGLLLNVANNGV
-1179 KDSVQAYIGDG
+1179 KAYISDN
-1190 AIVKAGKDVK
+1190 AKVKAGQDIK
-1200 VTAKSIDQNIEV
+1200 VSANSIDQNMEV
-1212 GTIFSFNGNTGG
+1212 GAIGSFNGNTGG
-1224 GGTVGFNLNM
+1224 GATVGLNLNM
-1234 NDIDAYIGSA
+1234 NNVQSYIDNS
-1244 NVNAKKDLE
+1244 VVDAKRNTE
-1253 VKANEDNTLYSFS
+1253 VTAGEDSTIYSFS
-1266 AGIGQAKDSS
+1266 AGIVQAKDKS
-1276 GVGTLSLDIQKNDIN
+1276 GVGVLSLDIQKNDITAAIQN
-1291 ASIRDGAKIN
+1291 NTKVN
-1301 TSDGYDVA
+1301 TSEGYNVEN
-1309 DQSVKVDAGFDNYL
+1309 QSVKVEADFDNYL
-1323 VKGVGAVSIKAGG
+1323 VKGVGAVAIAKFDNAGG
-1336 SEEGS
+1336 AAVNTEAAKSEINAYIKDSDVNASKEIKVSADEATKIVDVTAAGAVSKYDSAYSGS
-1341 AKGASID
+1341 IGLYVATGDINAYMDNVKVNKTRIDKNIEEFNKKPENAGKEIKDTDKYKNATANVKVSAEDTYDNITVTGNVTAGKNSTAGGAIRID
-1348 VDAAATNVNAYIK
+1348 IISDNVNAYIK
-1361 GAEINASKAI
+1361 NS
-1371 DVTAKSTTKLLDITA
+1371 DI
-1386 AGAVSTN
+1386 
-1393 GGAYDGSVGL
+1393 
-1403 YVSTGTTGAYMENTH
+1403 
-1418 VNESLYNV
+1418 
-1426 NNQQVERVNK
+1426 
-1436 GADVKVSAENKYDSI
+1436 
-1451 TVVGTIAGGTKN
+1451 
-1463 AAGGS
+1463 
-1468 IRVDVIN
+1468 
-1475 DTINSYIKNSS
+1475 
-1486 VNTTGNS
+1486 NTTGDLSITNNS
-1493 DLINKS
+1493 VIDNI
-1499 TLDSVAVTAAGSLST
+1499 AVTAAGVGSK
-1514 SENAF
+1514 EGNAF
-1519 GGAIMLIV
+1519 GGAISLVVNDM
-1527 DDTTQ
+1527 DQ
-1532 NSYIS
+1532 ESYINN
-1537 GSTVNT
+1537 STIVSKSAT
-1543 GSVGFDTD
+1543 MDSDTSFELID
-1551 ATLNTTAVTGGV
+1551 VAGGITVATQGT
-1563 TISTSGKAIGGS
+1563 AIGGS
-1575 LYTAV
+1575 IYVAVADNDIDNYIKNSNITATNDISLTTDNKIDSIAVV
-1580 LANEMNTYI
+1580 LG
-1589 LDSNVTAVNDVS
+1589 
-1601 LATDFDTNVL
+1601 
-1611 SVVASGSGGSG
+1611 GSGGEG
-1622 VAASGAINT
+1622 LAVSGAIST
-1631 VVNNSHSNTY
+1631 IVNNSTSNTY
-1641 IKSTTDKEV
+1641 IQSESGSEKKNVSSTN
-1650 KSTSGK
+1650 GK
-1656 VSVKGTDDLKFKAIV
+1656 ITLNGTDDIDIKNTTGNVSIATDNV
-1671 GNLNISISDIAAGA
+1671 GAGA
-1685 SINTVVDNSNLYAGI
+1685 SINTVVDNSNLESKI
-1700 EGTKLIANKGVEADA
+1700 EGVVLSSETGVEVDA
-1715 HATNDIMSIT
+1715 HATNDILAIT
-1725 VGGSGGLG
+1725 VGGSGGAG
-1733 VAAEG
+1733 AALQG

-1748 VTSKIIDSVV
+1748 VTSKIVDSI
-1758 NTEGGVTVDAYD
+1758 VTTQGETKVDAYD
-1770 KTTIRG
+1770 KATIKG
-1776 GTGSASVSVSTGA
+1776 GTGAVAISISAGA
-1789 LGASIVTGVINN
+1789 LGGTIVTGVINN
-1801 EVISAIENSKVD
+1801 DVVAAIENSKVD
-1813 AAGKVTVSSL
+1813 ATGKVTVSSL
-1823 AEESLG
+1823 AKESIG
-1829 TKTVPFIT
+1829 TESVPFFT
-1837 IAGGGSAGTSL
+1837 IAGGGASTLGI
-1848 EGVIDTM
+1848 EGVVDTM

-1869 TLTENNVQKQYG
+1869 TVTENNEQKQYG
-1881 VKSADDVKVSSE
+1881 VTSNDDVEVNSE
-1893 GKVVLYSAGGSAAGG
+1893 GNVVLHTAGGSAAGG

-1976 DVKTGFSNSTLNPI
+1976 DVKTGFSNSTLNAA
-1990 TGKIDIKSDTV
+1990 TGKIDVKSDTV

-2034 ALNNVTANFDELS
+2034 SLDNVTANFDELS

-2079 INNEVKAF
+2079 INNEVKSF

-2097 EISAKDKVTF
+2097 EIHAKDKVTF

-2136 LSYIGGNAIKV
+2136 FSYIGGNAIKV
-2147 NDIDVK
+2147 NNIDVR
-2153 AEGEQNFDHIVVV
+2153 ADGEQNFDHIVVV

-2190 AYVTDD
+2190 AYVADGSN
-2196 TIIGETD
+2196 IGENGNYT
-2203 NKANRV
+2203 NTI

-2219 TEDIGALAFGF
+2219 TEDIGALAFGL

-2244 SNTVEAYTGKN
+2244 SNTVEAFTGQN
-2255 TTVNTKNL
+2255 TTVYTKDF
-2263 TIKAQANNNLGNAET
+2263 TINAQANNNLGNAET
-2278 GGSLIAVAGAG
+2278 GGALLAIAGAG
-2289 GLFFGGAGTVMYN
+2289 GLYFGGAGTVMYN

-2308 NAYVGKANKIN
+2308 NAYIGKTNKIN

-2326 DIKATDV
+2326 DIKAKDI

-2366 VKSDSEIKGN
+2366 VKSDSEIKGS
-2376 ADISVVADSQE
+2376 ADISVVADSKE
-2387 LINNMAVIVSG
+2387 FINNMAVIVSG

-2411 IGKKVGNAS
+2411 VGKKVGNAS
-2420 YNNFSEKDQEN
+2420 YNNFSEEDQEN

-2441 LTDKAEE
+2441 LTDKAQE
-2448 KTKGANNSFNNAY
+2448 KTTGANNSFNNAY
-2461 NDLIDRVTANKN
+2461 NELIDRVTGNKN
-2473 TKDSRVRNTAKKQS
+2473 TENSRVRNTAKKQS

-2522 ANNLTVNAKNSDNVD
+2522 ANNLTVNAKNSDNVE

-2576 SLTLKAESTDNQ
+2576 SLTLKAESTDDQ

-2606 SHIKSNKTTNAYINR
+2606 SHINSNKTTNAYINR
-2621 EAKITTLGDMLIN
+2621 EAKITTLGDMLIT
-2634 AVSKSGNNQFYSEAL
+2634 AISKSGNNKFYSEAL

-2725 TVNIDKN
+2725 TVNIGKD
-2732 FSATANNGKLNIT
+2732 FSADASNGKLDIT
-2745 SNAKNNAFAES
+2745 SNANNYAFAES

-2769 KTKATVSHTSGVRI
+2769 KTKATVNHTSGVKI

-2798 ILSKADNNTK
+2798 ILSKADNYTK
-2808 ATTYAGAGAA
+2808 STTYAGAGAA
-2818 VGIAGS
+2818 VGTAGS

-2830 TSNNNVYVGK
+2830 ISNNNIYVGK

-2847 KYSSVADSINE
+2847 KYSSVADSVNE

-2868 GVVSLAIPF
+2868 GIVSLAIPY
-2877 IENTINS
+2877 IENTVNS
-2884 TVNNESYANINSD
+2884 TVNNESNANINSD
-2897 SSIIL
+2897 SLIII
-2902 KAVNE
+2902 KAANE
-2907 VKKTGVDGYDLYGGS
+2907 VKKVGVDGYDLYGGS

-2945 GGDKAY
+2945 GGDSAY
-2951 AMGNYGSGSIDI
+2951 AMGAYGNGSIDI

-2990 KVYLSANADVNV
+2990 KIYLSADADVNV

-3048 TISANV
+3048 AITANV

-3102 NSRAFVY
+3102 NSRAFVH

-3116 NEAIGNAVITA
+3116 NEATGNAVITA
-3127 FDAINITAQNT
+3127 FDSINITAQNT
-3138 SSKIKADRD
+3138 ASKIRADRD

-3158 TGKGNKNTQNTVSG
+3158 TGKGNKNTQNTISG
-3172 SIELNGILKSGLGYN
+3172 TIEHNGILKSGLGFN

-3267 TNEKSRLEGENSNLS
+3267 TNEKSRLEGENSNLT
-3282 TQITTATN
+3282 TQVTTATN
-3290 SRQADQTALNNITN
+3290 SRQADQTALDNITN
-3304 ANNDLAKLDG
+3304 ANNNLAKLDSNNP
-3314 TDEEVQSFID
+3314 EEVQSFID
-3324 TYGSLGNEKLDALIS
+3324 TYGSLGNEKLDALIN

-3345 NADSEHQAEKQA
+3345 NADSEHQAEKLE
-3357 AYDNAKYAWSVYY
+3357 AYNQAKYVWSVYY

-3379 NIQGYTSDITMWS
+3379 NIQAYTSDITTWNG
-3392 ETIESNNTKIADCI
+3392 EIASNNTKIGDCV
-3406 TAIGNNTSNIT
+3406 TAINTNTTNIA
-3417 TAETDL
+3417 TAEADL
-3423 EQKRTQNAADIAR
+3423 EQKRGQNAADIAK

-3441 AEIQAKIDAGQEIP
+3441 AEIQAKINEGQEIP

-3475 DSPSITHVSGN
+3475 DSPYVTHVSGN
-3486 GYIHAPGQNASIK
+3486 GYVHAPGQNASIK

-3514 ISSNL
+3514 IGSNIQ
-3519 EGGVSAKNA
+3519 GGVSAVNA
-3528 AIDSTIHFDTHS
+3528 TIDNTIHFDTHS
-3540 DEPAIIKVINTVDKN
+3540 DEPSIIKVINTVDKN
-3555 DPTVNIDTESN
+3555 DPTINIDTESN
-3566 AGDMVFYANVENPN
+3566 AGDMVFYANIENPN
-3580 GIVDITNYTGDVIVN
+3580 GIIDITNYTGDVIVN

-3609 GGYEQVYTNNTQKI
+3609 GGYEQTYTNNTQKI
-3623 GGSSGTGAIIASG
+3623 GGSSGTGAILASG

-3661 IPEFTIKKVGDNY
+3661 IPDFTIKKVGDNY
-3674 YQVVGTEETLLT
+3674 YQVVGTEESLLT

-3697 KLSNDNSDLA
+3697 KLPNDNSDLA
-3707 VLRQIKAY
+3707 TLRQIKAY
-3715 FKPADKDATGENI
+3715 FKPADKDATGDNI

-3747 GNIINTSSTGGKIEL
+3747 GNIINTSGTGGKIEL

-3788 ETKGV
+3788 ETRGV
-3793 LTINDFKVN
+3793 LSINDFKVN
-3802 EGSSTF
+3802 EDNSTF
-3808 ISVPGSYAVPMTPD
+3808 ISIPGSYAIPITPD
-3822 YSEFDNIKHENLTEE
+3822 YSDFENIKHENLTEE
-3837 FLANHAGKY
+3837 FLASHAGKY

-3873 GENIY
+3873 EENIY

-3930 DYYYRS
+3930 DYYYRA
-3936 PEYGVAQN
+3936 PEYGKAQN
-3944 PIAVNFVGYDKPEIN
+3944 PIAINFVGYDKPEIN
-3959 ITSQG
+3959 ITSKG

-3979 NIQSDGNI
+3979 NIHSDGNI

-3997 GKNINLTA
+3997 GKNINLIA
-4005 GTNGTIGE
+4005 GESGTIGE
-4013 FDAAYSTVKPLQV
+4013 FDAEYSTVKPLQV

-4084 DNLELHADSININP
+4084 DNLELHADSININH
-4098 SDMNENADY
+4098 SDMNEGSDY
-4107 LINVQNWTAKAKDDI
+4107 LINVINWTAKAKDDI
-4122 YIENKSSIIA
+4122 YIENKSNIIA

-4140 GNITLISKNGSILAG
+4140 GNITLISNNGSILAG

-4175 SGNVGE
+4175 SGDVGE

-4307 NNADIYGTIDPE
+4307 NNADIYETIDPE

-4368 SEGAVLKSNNGSGLI
+4368 SEGAVLKNNNGSGLI
-4383 SGESITINAVGDVGG
+4383 AGESITINAVGDVGG

-4406 FGSRGEV
+4406 FESQGEV

-4428 SNLKINRIDV
+4428 SDLKLNRIDV
-4438 TNNVVG
+4438 TNNIVG
-4444 AAENAD
+4444 ENSNT
-4450 KYGNTKNSIRNVN
+4450 YGNETNSIRNVN
-4463 IYSIGNII
+4463 ITSLFNIT
-4471 NAVVNKEITD
+4471 NAVQNKQIVD

-4492 EGTQS
+4492 EETQS

-4502 VDINTQE
+4502 VDINTQK

-4587 LNIVS
+4587 LSIMT

-4601 IRAYGDAM
+4601 IRAYADAL
-4609 LYSSN
+4609 LYSVN
-4614 GNITANDIMANSF
+4614 GDITANDIMANSTY
-4627 ANNNTLTVSSGG
+4627 NNNTLTVSSGG
-4639 NVEVTKAKAS
+4639 NVELTKAKAS
-4649 NIAVDGKNATV
+4649 KVNVDGKNATV

-4727 FSDVPNNIYVYNTT
+4727 FSDVPNNIYIYDTT
-4741 INGNSYIASVGDTNI
+4741 INDNSYIASIGDTNI
-4756 SDLTVD
+4756 SNMTVKGNFD
-4762 GKFEN
+4762 N
-4767 ISDNTTVTGTLDV
+4767 ISDNLTVTGV
-4780 TGDADIYSTKDVT
+4780 
-4793 INDAKAYNLNINS
+4793 
-4806 QNADISGMTIGHN
+4806 
-4819 AAITTSKD
+4819 
-4827 TKIANG
+4827 
-4833 TIEGTFSNTS
+4833 
-4843 QNTTITG
+4843 
-4850 SLNVTG
+4850 LNVTG
-4856 MSNMTVAKDAVI
+4856 NADIVAD
-4868 NEISTSQLTLGSENA
+4868 N
-4883 NITQLTTT
+4883 NI
-4891 GSAYITTTADTTI
+4891 
-4904 ANGSIGNNYTN
+4904 
-4915 TSKNTNVTGKLDV
+4915 
-4928 GYGAKITTEEDIT
+4928 
-4941 INEIETH
+4941 
-4948 VGGIIAKSTGD
+4948 
-4959 TTIQKAT
+4959 
-4966 VNNGIF
+4966 
-4972 TSTSENTNINEL
+4972 
-4984 SVEGNTTITSA
+4984 
-4995 ADTIIGSGTINGN
+4995 
-5008 FTNTSDTTTVTGKL
+5008 
-5022 KVTGDATITSV
+5022 
-5033 KDVVINEIES
+5033 
-5043 QTLTAS
+5043 
-5049 AVNANIITLTTGG
+5049 
-5062 NTNIST
+5062 
-5068 TKDTTIT
+5068 
-5075 TATVGGDFT
+5075 
-5084 NTSDNTTIATLGVT
+5084 
-5098 GNASITSAGD
+5098 
-5108 TQIGGGTV
+5108 
-5116 GGNFTNSSENTQ
+5116 
-5128 ITAKL
+5128 
-5133 DVTKDVNIA
+5133 
-5142 ANKDVTVSGEL
+5142 TVSGEL
-5153 NSDQNVSITATNNT
+5153 NSDQNVDITAENNT

-5175 GNLDVITEN
+5175 GNLDITTKN
-5184 LNISEMDLDGN
+5184 LNINEMDLDGN
-5195 INATVDKAVIN
+5195 INAIVDKAVIN

-5220 TTHTDTLSIVAENIK
+5220 TTYTDTLSILAQNIK
-5235 NGTGT
+5235 NGTNT
-5240 DGNNIY
+5240 DNSNIY
-5246 AKDVDLNTNNSIGT
+5246 AKDIDLVANNSIGT
-5260 RNTSLNVNL
+5260 RNTSLNINI
-5269 PDDNTVSVE
+5269 PNDNTIAVE
-5278 AGQLANIKTTGTE
+5278 AGQLANIKTTGAK
-5291 PNYKKYKAKDA
+5291 PNYTKYKAKDA
-5302 IISSDEGIDIKGLEV
+5302 IISSDESVDIKGLDV

-5325 STDVNLDGVINKGG
+5325 STDVNLDGVINKRG
-5339 NINTADK
+5339 NINTVDK

-5361 TTQLHN
+5361 TAQLHN
-5367 PQKTMN
+5367 PNKTIHLVM
-5373 LQIDSSNNIKVRS
+5373 DSSNNIKVRS
-5386 KYVVRHN
+5386 KHVVRHN
-5393 QGIVINGTD
+5393 QGMLINGTD

-5412 KSAELSLKNSEK
+5412 KSVELSLKNSN
-5424 RKDIPKLANDSL
+5424 RKKGLIEEVDAELYVLPTVSDYIDKVVINDS
-5436 YEIPQKSSDA
+5436 QGTDA
-5446 SVIIRTI
+5446 SLITTFAGDSITKSNI
-5453 QGEIITPDNINNII
+5453 QEIINTTTDLQSLIIEDASNKKADSDIENII
-5467 NLSDNLFY
+5467 GYSL
-5475 NHKKDKK
+5475 
-5482 KAKATIF
+5482 
-5489 DKISYEK
+5489 